1 MKLSFYTPKTP
12 FFSILTLL
20 TVLAFVSGCGDD
32 DGDNVAPNVDA
43 DVVGVYDL
51 VEINVSQ
58 SLDIDD
64 DGNSS
69 SNLLEEVS
77 CITGTLTLSE
87 NNQWTLNQSNVSVT
101 TITGGLF
108 FADCAGT
115 GNSSGT
121 WSATTGSVVF
131 NGGTLLTLAS
141 RSDNR
146 LTNTIGE
153 DLPSIQSYVYL
164 KR

>member
-1 MKLSFYTPKTP
+1 MKLPCYSSKISY
-12 FFSILTLL
+12 FFVLTLL
-20 TVLAFVSGCGDD
+20 GVFISVSGCGDD
-32 DGDNVAPNVDA
+32 DGDSVAPNVDA
-43 DVVGVYDL
+43 EVVGIYDL

-64 DGNSS
+64 DGNTS
-69 SNLLEEVS
+69 SNLLDEVD

-87 NNQWTLNQSNVSVT
+87 NNQWTLNQSGISVT

-108 FADCAGT
+108 FADCSGT
-115 GNSSGT
+115 TSSSGT
-121 WSATTGSVVF
+121 WSATTGSIVF
-131 NGGTLLTLAS
+131 SGGTLLTLAS
-141 RSDNR
+141 RSGDR

-153 DLPSIQSYVYL
+153 DLPSVQSYVYV